1 MWSVPR
7 PNLAGRMPVAEE
19 GFVRVVASLS
29 STGRGSRRSGTASCP
44 GGRTPDGTV
53 GPAVAVGPGACRTA
67 LAPKW
72 GRSRCVSI
80 GTCGVS
86 TPRGRHGRGNRHNEP
101 KRVGRRLKI
110 KLQERKKKWEPE
122 STTLNVKKYRSQLRS
137 YTARALEGVEDEHI
151 GSDWRRGFTYYVVR
165 LFEHV
170 CANGWQNLDASD
182 QLWWYIPLCASMCTS
197 CPHRRELE
205 PYS

>member
-1 MWSVPR
+1 MVIHPMEQSAWRCRGWPGRVPHC
-7 PNLAGRMPVAEE
+7 
-19 GFVRVVASLS
+19 
-29 STGRGSRRSGTASCP
+29 SGTQMGAFPVREYRYVWSKHSS
-44 GGRTPDGTV
+44 RTTRPWES
-53 GPAVAVGPGACRTA
+53 PQRAE
-67 LAPKW
+67 K
-72 GRSRCVSI
+72 SRPS
-80 GTCGVS
+80 
-86 TPRGRHGRGNRHNEP
+86 PQN
-101 KRVGRRLKI
+101 K